1 MLLCLVFHNH
11 QPVGQLPWAF
21 EDAWRDSYSPFL
33 DVLESHPHVRV
44 ALHYTG
50 PLLDWLQEHRP
61 ETIHRI
67 RDLVARGQVEVLA
80 GGFYEPILA
89 IWPTADQSAQITR
102 LRDRVEQLF
111 GVAPRGLWLAER
123 VWEPDLA
130 HSIRACGIDYTFV
143 DGTVF
148 QLAGMGEE
156 ALFRPY
162 TVGRDRNGIPSA

>member
-1 MLLCLVFHNH
+1 M
-11 QPVGQLPWAF
+11 PF
-21 EDAWRDSYSPFL
+21 EDF
-33 DVLESHPHVRV
+33 
-44 ALHYTG
+44 
-50 PLLDWLQEHRP
+50 
-61 ETIHRI
+61 
-67 RDLVARGQVEVLA
+67 A

-148 QLAGMGEE
+148 QLAGMGKE